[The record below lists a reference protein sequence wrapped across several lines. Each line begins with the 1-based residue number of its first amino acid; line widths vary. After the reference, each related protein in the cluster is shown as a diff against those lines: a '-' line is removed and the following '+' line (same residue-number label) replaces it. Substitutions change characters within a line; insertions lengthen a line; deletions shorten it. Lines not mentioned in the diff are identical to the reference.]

1 MNLGTLSRDQL
12 LARAKAKAELL
23 LREDRAACAESLTEF
38 IKRSWAIVEPS
49 APYYHNWHVDFIA
62 AHLEAM
68 ARGEEVDGEPY
79 NRLLINV
86 PPGMMKSLL
95 VNVFFPAWI
104 WGPQDQASIRFLAA
118 SHSQELAI
126 RDGLRLR
133 RLIESD
139 WYQTRWPHVK
149 LTKDQANK
157 LKFENT
163 ATGFRQAVA
172 AGSIT
177 GVRADYV
184 LIDDPNSVESASSD
198 QMRAS
203 TNEWFTEAVPTR
215 LNDPKK
221 SKIIVIMQRLHEEDV
236 SGVIL
241 DRNLGY
247 DHIMLPMEFD
257 PSRLMPTKLGL
268 VDPRTEPGEL
278 LFPDRF
284 PFDVVERDK
293 RIMGP
298 YATAGQFDQAPT
310 PRGGGVIKQEWW
322 QVWEEANFPPFD
334 YIVAALDTAYT
345 EKQENDP
352 SAMTVWGVW
361 SGGLTAQQAP
371 TKALIGGRMET
382 LDRAYT
388 QDHPRVM
395 LVYAWA
401 ERLEFHDLIQKVRET
416 MVAYK
421 VDRLLVE
428 NKAAGHSV
436 VQELR
441 RMFGYNDMV
450 VQSVEPK
457 GIDKLSRIYAVQ
469 HLFAEGLIFAPD
481 RGWADMVINQLA
493 QFPKGKH
500 DDLADTCAYALKWLR
515 DAGML
520 KRNDEWTAEQSSIM
534 THRGAGPAPLYPV

>member
-1 MNLGTLSRDQL
+1 MNLEISYEQRLRRFALGMATLRI
-12 LARAKAKAELL
+12 K
-23 LREDRAACAESLTEF
+23 EDREASSLSLVEF
-38 IKRSWAIVEPS
+38 IKRAWSQVEPS
-49 APYYHNWHVDFIA
+49 APYYHNWHVDFIS

-68 ARGEEVDGEPY
+68 VRGEEVDGEPY
-79 NRLLINV
+79 NRLLVNV

-95 VNVFFPAWI
+95 INVFLPAFV
-104 WGPQDQASIRFLAA
+104 WGPQNQPSVRFLAA

-126 RDGLRLR
+126 RDGLKLR
-133 RLIESD
+133 RLIESE

-184 LIDDPNSVESASSD
+184 LVDDPNSVESASSD

-215 LNDPKK
+215 LNDPKL
-221 SKIIVIMQRLHEEDV
+221 SKILVIAQRLHEDDV
-236 SGVIL
+236 SGIIL
-241 DRNLGY
+241 DRDLGY
-247 DHIMLPMEFD
+247 DHIMLPMRYD
-257 PSRLMPTKLGL
+257 PSRAQPTKLGL
-268 VDPRTEPGEL
+268 EDPRTEPGEL

-284 PFDVVERDK
+284 PEDVVSRDE

-310 PRGGGVIKQEWW
+310 PRGGGVIKNEWW
-322 QVWEEANFPPFD
+322 QVWEEASFPPFD
-334 YIVAALDTAYT
+334 FIVAALDTAYT

-361 SGGLTAQQAP
+361 SGGLTAHQAP
-371 TKALIGGRMET
+371 TRALIGGRMES

-388 QDHPRVM
+388 QDHPRAM

-401 ERLEFHDLIQKVRET
+401 ERLEFHDLVSKVQET
-416 MVAYK
+416 MTTYK

-428 NKAAGHSV
+428 DKAAGHSV

-441 RMFGYNDMV
+441 RMFGYNDIV
-450 VQSVEPK
+450 VQTISPK
-457 GIDKLSRIYAVQ
+457 GLDKLSRVYAVQ

-481 RGWADMVINQLA
+481 RAWADMVINQMA

-500 DDLADTCAYALKWLR
+500 DDLCDASVYCLKFLR
-515 DAGML
+515 DTGLL
-520 KRNDEWTAEQSSIM
+520 KRGDEWATEQTNIM
-534 THRGAGPAPLYPV
+534 THRGLPAGPLYPV